1 MVSID
6 AQFYWDVYVKVS
18 LSQAISLLG
27 GRIVIDH
34 RFYWSLNMKA
44 WLGIAFYTSIVLF
57 AQLVKATDLAD
68 VVEGLRPS
76 IVGVG
81 TVIPARGRIKVV
93 ANFRGTGFVV
103 GNGRQVITNYHVVPD
118 KFDVEKKESLAV
130 FIGRGSAGKGV
141 RAKVLRLDP
150 EHDLAL
156 LQILEGTLPA
166 MRLGEAAFIREG
178 SDIAFTGFPI
188 GTVLG
193 LYPVTHRGIV
203 SAISP
208 IVIPAPTSRAI
219 SATQMKRMKKPF
231 EVYQLDATAYPGN
244 SGSPVY
250 NRETGVVVGVINSVF
265 VKGSKEAALEKPSGI
280 SYAIPVRYVHQLL
293 NEK

>member
-1 MVSID
+1 
-6 AQFYWDVYVKVS
+6 
-18 LSQAISLLG
+18 
-27 GRIVIDH
+27 
-34 RFYWSLNMKA
+34 MKT
-44 WLGIAFYTSIVLF
+44 WLGVAFYTSMVIF
-57 AQLVKATDLAD
+57 SPIIKATDLAD
-68 VVEGLRPS
+68 VVDGLRPS
-76 IVGVG
+76 IVGIG
-81 TVIPARGRIKVV
+81 TVIPARGRIKSA

-103 GNGRQVITNYHVVPD
+103 GNGRQVITNYHVVPE

-130 FIGRGSAGKGV
+130 FIGRGRDGKGV

-150 EHDLAL
+150 KHDLAL

-166 MRLGEAAFIREG
+166 MRLGKAAFIREG

-193 LYPVTHRGIV
+193 LYPVTHRGII

-208 IVIPAPTSRAI
+208 IVIPAPSSRSI

-250 NRETGVVVGVINSVF
+250 KQSTGEVIGVINSVF

-280 SYAIPVRYVHQLL
+280 SYAIPVRYVHDLL
-293 NEK
+293 KSR